1 MAEILSL
8 DINPTSGKQG
18 DMVTAVVKA
27 SPDTKSVYGR
37 IPEYGYM
44 LQFRKE
50 GDVFKL
56 SMQIPYGAPPG
67 VYMVSVYPVDNEGNR
82 GEEKKFNFQVL

>member
-8 DINPTSGKQG
+8 DVNPTSGRQG
-18 DMVTAVVKA
+18 DMVTVVVKA

-44 LQFRKE
+44 IQFQKE
-50 GDVFKL
+50 GDTFKL
-56 SMQIPYGAPPG
+56 SMQVPYGAPPG

-82 GEEKKFNFQVL
+82 GEEKRFNFQVL